1 GSAIKH
7 PYMAGILNLEIIIPP
22 LSLQEKIV
30 EILDKFNNYLIN
42 VKNELNAR
50 NKQYILS
57 WWYFWYF

>member
-1 GSAIKH
+1 
-7 PYMAGILNLEIIIPP
+7 MAGILNLEIIIPP